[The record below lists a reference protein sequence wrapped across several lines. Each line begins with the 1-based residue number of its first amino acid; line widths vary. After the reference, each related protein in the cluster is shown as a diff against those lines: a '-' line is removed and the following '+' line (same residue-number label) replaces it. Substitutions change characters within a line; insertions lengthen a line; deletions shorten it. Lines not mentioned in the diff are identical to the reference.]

1 MRIENKEGGNSMS
14 NKSRHRRLL
23 FMMGLVLFSLLG
35 SIWISSNSGMTVY
48 ADSKTNITQ
57 NGTGSGTVINQQ
69 EESQISTVN
78 SNTTDNTSSSDDPI
92 RRLRS
97 KLPIQKHNQEH
108 QLTIISQFRRTV
120 II

>member
-1 MRIENKEGGNSMS
+1 MS

-69 EESQISTVN
+69 EEPQIIPLIVIPQIILVLRT
-78 SNTTDNTSSSDDPI
+78 I

-97 KLPIQKHNQEH
+97 KLLIQKHNREH

>member
-1 MRIENKEGGNSMS
+1 MS

-35 SIWISSNSGMTVY
+35 SIWISSNNGMTVY

-69 EESQISTVN
+69 EEPQISTVN
-78 SNTTDNTSSSDDPI
+78 SNTTDILVLRTI
-92 RRLRS
+92 RRLRN
-97 KLPIQKHNQEH
+97 KLLIQKHNREH
-108 QLTIISQFRRTV
+108 QLSRAL
-120 II
+120 

>member
-1 MRIENKEGGNSMS
+1 MS

-78 SNTTDNTSSSDDPI
+78 SNTTDNTSSSDDQTC
-92 RRLRS
+92 LRS

-108 QLTIISQFRRTV
+108 QLTIINQFRRTV

>member
-1 MRIENKEGGNSMS
+1 MS

-35 SIWISSNSGMTVY
+35 SIWISSNNGMTVY

-69 EESQISTVN
+69 EEPQISTVN
-78 SNTTDNTSSSDDPI
+78 SNTTDNTSSSDDQTSQKQVTN
-92 RRLRS
+92 RN
-97 KLPIQKHNQEH
+97 KLLIQKHNREH

>member
-1 MRIENKEGGNSMS
+1 MS

-69 EESQISTVN
+69 EEPQIILVLRT
-78 SNTTDNTSSSDDPI
+78 I

-97 KLPIQKHNQEH
+97 KLLIQKHNREH

>member
-1 MRIENKEGGNSMS
+1 MS

-57 NGTGSGTVINQQ
+57 NGTGSRTVINQQ

-78 SNTTDNTSSSDDPI
+78 SNTVLRTI

>member
-1 MRIENKEGGNSMS
+1 MS

-69 EESQISTVN
+69 EEPQISTVN
-78 SNTTDNTSSSDDPI
+78 SNTTDNTSSSDDQTS
-92 RRLRS
+92 RS
-97 KLPIQKHNQEH
+97 KLLIQKHNREH

>member
-1 MRIENKEGGNSMS
+1 MS

-57 NGTGSGTVINQQ
+57 NGTGSETVINQQ
-69 EESQISTVN
+69 EEPQIILVLQT
-78 SNTTDNTSSSDDPI
+78 I

-97 KLPIQKHNQEH
+97 KLLIQKHNREH
-108 QLTIISQFRRTV
+108 QLSRIIRVWTEQCPVLCLVSGQIR
-120 II
+120 